1 MMHPLERS
9 TTMLAAVVEKL
20 GEPYR
25 MRRISRPSSPQG
37 QDILIKV
44 LAASYCHTDAVFAS
58 GGLSQTLP
66 RIGCHEIAGKILEV
80 GPDVPKTRGIFAGLH
95 VGVPGR
101 AYHPCGT
108 CYECKN
114 TGCDEI
120 GYSPYCPLAG
130 NLGLTQDGGFQEFC
144 LVDSRQV
151 APLPEGLSPLQAA
164 PLMCAGLTIWSALRH
179 DAVQR
184 ASTVGILGAGGGLG
198 HLGVQFAAR
207 LGKKVLAIDANDVA
221 LAHLKQVKHSLC
233 SAGTSVH
240 VVDARTVDVD
250 EAKGILEDSP
260 AKLPTE
266 MGLDTVILLPES
278 QKAFGLGMQL
288 LRNHGTMIVIS
299 FPKKKLSVSAHPW
312 VFRDIRLVGSLVGR
326 NTQLEEMLEFVVGNG
341 VKASVKTYPFEQ
353 LNELVRDSKQG
364 VSGKLVIDMTM

>member
-1 MMHPLERS
+1 MVHPPESS
-9 TTMLAAVVEKL
+9 TTMLAAVVEKF

-25 MRRISRPSSPQG
+25 MRRVSRPSSPQG
-37 QDILIKV
+37 QDILLKV

-66 RIGCHEIAGKILEV
+66 RIGCHEFAGQVLEV
-80 GPDVPKTRGIFAGLH
+80 GPNVPKTRGIFAGLH

-108 CYECKN
+108 CYECQN
-114 TGCDEI
+114 TGPDEI
-120 GYSPYCPLAG
+120 SYSPYCPRAG

-164 PLMCAGLTIWSALRH
+164 PLMCAGLTIWSALHH

-207 LGKKVLAIDANDVA
+207 LGKRVLAIDANDAA
-221 LAHLKQVKHSLC
+221 LAHLKQVKHGLGF
-233 SAGTSVH
+233 AGTSVH
-240 VVDARTVDVD
+240 VADARTVNVH
-250 EAKGILEDSP
+250 ETKGIWEESST
-260 AKLPTE
+260 KLPTE
-266 MGLDTVILLPES
+266 IGLDTINLLPES
-278 QKAFGLGMQL
+278 QKAFDLGMQL
-288 LRNHGTMIVIS
+288 LRNHGTMIVLS
-299 FPKKKLSVSAHPW
+299 FPKEKLSVSAHDL

-326 NTQLEEMLEFVVGNG
+326 NAQLREMLEFFVKSG
-341 VKASVKTYPFEQ
+341 VKASVKAYPFEQ
-353 LNELVRDSKQG
+353 LNELVRDSEQG
-364 VSGKLVIDMTM
+364 VSGKLVIDMTL

>member
-1 MMHPLERS
+1 MVYPPEPP
-9 TTMLAAVVEKL
+9 TTMLAAVVEKF

-37 QDILIKV
+37 QDILLKV

-66 RIGCHEIAGKILEV
+66 RIGCHEFAGKVLEV
-80 GPDVPKTRGIFAGLH
+80 GPDVPKARGIFAGLH

-108 CYECKN
+108 CYECQN
-114 TGCDEI
+114 TGSDEI

-130 NLGLTQDGGFQEFC
+130 NLGLTQDGGFQKFC

-179 DAVQR
+179 AAVQR

-207 LGKKVLAIDANDVA
+207 LGKRVLAIDAKDAA
-221 LAHLKQVKHSLC
+221 LAHLKQVKHSLG

-240 VVDARTVDVD
+240 VVDACTLNVD
-250 EAKGILEDSP
+250 ETKGIWEESP
-260 AKLPTE
+260 AKLPTDI
-266 MGLDTVILLPES
+266 GLDAVILLPES
-278 QKAFGLGMQL
+278 QKAFDLGVQL
-288 LRNHGTMIVIS
+288 LRNHGTMIVLS
-299 FPKKKLSVSAHPW
+299 FPKEKLSVSAHDL

-326 NTQLEEMLEFVVGNG
+326 NTQLREMLDFVMKNG

-353 LNELVRDSKQG
+353 LNELARDSKQG
-364 VSGKLVIDMTM
+364 VSGKLIIDMTL